1 VLRRELDAI
10 AARIRPRSFVRGLGL
25 LGALEVEAPVDAWAK
40 LGGELSKAKLSLHV
54 DPKRGTA
61 IFAPPLCITEAELVT
76 GMRSFGDCA
85 VAAFGGVA

>member
-1 VLRRELDAI
+1 MGWVYNLMSVTAF
-10 AARIRPRSFVRGLGL
+10 SSL
-25 LGALEVEAPVDAWAK
+25 LGVIEIEADRAAWTK

-76 GMRSFGDCA
+76 GMRKFADAA
-85 VAAFGGVA
+85 VAAFGGAT